1 MDLLLYTEHGYY
13 VNNLMDESWNNPE
26 NTVNPVFSNGNDVIW
41 CPELFSA
48 VGEGV
53 ETHQKQAALEGVFRH
68 LPLVV
73 YRCVNLGLRL
83 NICNHNIY
91 NMLIC

>member
-1 MDLLLYTEHGYY
+1 MTLFGVQSCSLLWVKGLRHTKH
-13 VNNLMDESWNNPE
+13 
-26 NTVNPVFSNGNDVIW
+26 
-41 CPELFSA
+41 
-48 VGEGV
+48 
-53 ETHQKQAALEGVFRH
+53 AALEGVFRH

-73 YRCVNLGLRL
+73 YRCVNLGSLL